1 MYGDS
6 ALASDS
12 KDVTTFAS
20 NEHGLNFLSES
31 EVESKPQ
38 MAAEPLPPIENQTP
52 VAPVEDMGFVAQ
64 GEGKGWA
71 EQGATGNQRNDSGE
85 SMSLVLFLSILNI
98 FILVIFPSNLIEFA
112 NYFKEM

>member
-6 ALASDS
+6 ASASDS

-31 EVESKPQ
+31 EVESKQQ
-38 MAAEPLPPIENQTP
+38 MTEEPLPPVESQTP
-52 VAPVEDMGFVAQ
+52 VPPVEDMGFVAQ

-71 EQGATGNQRNDSGE
+71 EQGAIGNQRNDSGE
-85 SMSLVLFLSILNI
+85 SMSLVLYFEHFYPCHFSL
-98 FILVIFPSNLIEFA
+98 NLIEFA